1 MFAFPPFPHL
11 PFSLDAMPLPSL
23 PPRLRLLNLLLLFLL
38 LLALATGCATVR
50 EARQLQ
56 REDHAPPP
64 GERTVTAEEAGIT
77 QGRILTLTQ
86 LEQIALRYQPSLYQM
101 RLEVEKARLS
111 LANARAGSLPSL
123 SSSLSHSRSTQN
135 TDPHREST
143 RNRGNYSGGLN
154 LSLTLYDFGRTAAE
168 VRQAQD
174 SLSASLKSLE
184 EQEAD
189 TLYQVRQNYFQL
201 CRAMELHAVAQEAV
215 DQYRDHWEQMKTKRS
230 VGSSTEYDVLKAE
243 VDYQQARLKEITTAN
258 DVSLGWADLNRSLGL
273 TQVPEYQLGECHLP
287 EYPQSV
293 PELMTLAR
301 ESSPTLAALRYRV
314 QVASGALDEAIADL
328 YPNLSLSLGGSV
340 SGRNPGLPW
349 LWNLNG
355 GLSLGQTLFQGGR
368 LTNAIRQAM
377 LSLQIARSSYA
388 DGAQSI
394 FRALTSAVLTS
405 ARARLSQEVADLAAQ
420 AAQRN
425 LEIVNEKF
433 RNGKATSVD
442 RTDAQVSY
450 SSAKAEAVNARFDY
464 LEAQA
469 AIANL
474 LGDTSQPGQ
483 APSAP

>member
-111 LANARAGSLPSL
+111 LANARAGYLPSL
-123 SSSLSHSRSTQN
+123 SSSLGHSRSTLN
-135 TDPHREST
+135 TDRHHGST
-143 RNRGNYSGGLN
+143 RNRGNYSGGVN

-174 SLSASLKSLE
+174 SLAAARKTLE

-201 CRAMELHAVAQEAV
+201 RRAMELHEVAQEAV
-215 DQYRDHWEQMKTKRS
+215 DQYRDHWEQMKTKRA

-273 TQVPEYQLGECHLP
+273 TQVPEYQLGECQLQ
-287 EYPQSV
+287 EYPQD
-293 PELMTLAR
+293 PRELMETAR
-301 ESSPTLAALRYRV
+301 TTSPSLAALRYRV
-314 QVASGALDEAIADL
+314 QVASGALDAAIADL
-328 YPNLSLSLGGSV
+328 YPNLTLSLGGSL
-340 SGRNPGLPW
+340 SGRDLGVPW

-388 DGAQSI
+388 DGEQSL
-394 FRALTSAVLTS
+394 FRALTSAALTAS
-405 ARARLSQEVADLAAQ
+405 RARLSQEVADLAAQ

-483 APSAP
+483 APSTP

>member
-1 MFAFPPFPHL
+1 
-11 PFSLDAMPLPSL
+11 MPIS
-23 PPRLRLLNLLLLFLL
+23 PPRTLLRPLNLFLL
-38 LLALATGCATVR
+38 LGLLLLWGTGCATVK

-56 REDHAPPP
+56 KNDYVPPP
-64 GERTVTAEEAGIT
+64 GERTVTAEEAGIAE
-77 QGRILTLTQ
+77 GAVLSLVQ
-86 LEQIALRYQPSLYQM
+86 LEEIALRCLPSLHQA
-101 RLEVEKARLS
+101 RLDVERARLS
-111 LANARAGSLPSL
+111 LANARAGYLPSL
-123 SSSLSHSRSTQN
+123 SSSLGHSRSTLN
-135 TDPHREST
+135 TDRHHGST

-154 LSLTLYDFGRTAAE
+154 LSLTLYDFGRTPAQ

-174 SLSASLKSLE
+174 SLAAARKTLE

-201 CRAMELHAVAQEAV
+201 RRAMELHEVAQEAV
-215 DQYRDHWEQMKTKRS
+215 DQYRDHWEQMKTKRA

-243 VDYQQARLKEITTAN
+243 VDYQQARLQEITTAN
-258 DVSLGWADLNRSLGL
+258 DVALGWADLNRSLGL
-273 TQVPEYQLGECHLP
+273 TQVPEYQLGECQLQ
-287 EYPQSV
+287 EYPQD
-293 PELMTLAR
+293 PRELMETAR
-301 ESSPTLAALRYRV
+301 TTSPSLAALRYRV

-388 DGAQSI
+388 DGEQSL
-394 FRALTSAVLTS
+394 FRALTSAALTAS
-405 ARARLSQEVADLAAQ
+405 RARLSQEVADLAAQ